1 MVVNAPPGRSQAAGV
16 LNAELII
23 ITVGSR
29 GGGLLLNHAGG
40 RYTSSWRWVKCDASA
55 SIFTGTTTPLVGLV
69 PSICIAVTR
78 SRSTWSGSS
87 PDVSWFQ
94 ALSTV
99 GK

>member
-1 MVVNAPPGRSQAAGV
+1 MVSKALPARSQSAGV
-16 LNAELII
+16 LKAELII
-23 ITVGSR
+23 MTVGSW

-40 RYTSSWRWVKCDASA
+40 RYTSSWRWGKCDASA

-78 SRSTWSGSS
+78 SRSTWSGNG
-87 PDVSWFQ
+87 PDVSWFH
-94 ALSTV
+94 ALSAV